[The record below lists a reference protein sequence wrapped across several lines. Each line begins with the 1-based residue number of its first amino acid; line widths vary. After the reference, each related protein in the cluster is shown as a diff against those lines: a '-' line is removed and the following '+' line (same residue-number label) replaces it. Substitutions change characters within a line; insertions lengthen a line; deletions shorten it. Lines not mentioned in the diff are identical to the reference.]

1 MRTPRKDDRVKKR
14 NTRNIVGGRNGTGAL
29 NALRHGLLSKEPIIP
44 GESVREFRK
53 FQSRVVESLAPR
65 NALQRIM
72 ATRIAKLAWRLQRVE
87 PYEAAVIAQSLQ
99 AGEREAAKAVEGA
112 GHATPS
118 AVLKLSLSTIRSGLR
133 LLTRLPDL
141 PADTRVRS
149 NKVLE
154 VLSFVADLAEMKLD
168 EVIDLSA
175 ATVEVDSLSRH
186 PLIRSWTPGE
196 ILEAIAQIAGRSG
209 KQPEGLRVAA
219 VVRLTMLSVFAE
231 AEARRVFAVHDLH
244 RRLRLVPDAGELD
257 GVIRYE
263 AHLSRQLTVMLH
275 EYEALQARDHGER
288 APLARLD
295 VQGLD

>member
-1 MRTPRKDDRVKKR
+1 
-14 NTRNIVGGRNGTGAL
+14 
-29 NALRHGLLSKEPIIP
+29 
-44 GESVREFRK
+44 
-53 FQSRVVESLAPR
+53 
-65 NALQRIM
+65 
-72 ATRIAKLAWRLQRVE
+72 
-87 PYEAAVIAQSLQ
+87 
-99 AGEREAAKAVEGA
+99 
-112 GHATPS
+112 
-118 AVLKLSLSTIRSGLR
+118 
-133 LLTRLPDL
+133 
-141 PADTRVRS
+141 
-149 NKVLE
+149 VLE